1 MEFKV
6 DQAELSE
13 VNKVLAAAGVFNQDA
28 GIFTARQLEFVRN
41 KIYEEKMPNMNGLRL
56 VPISSEAPEW
66 AETVVER
73 IFDTVGMAKIIAN
86 YADDLPRADV
96 AAKERAVKVKDIGA
110 SYGFSVGELRT
121 ASAMGTELPTSK
133 ARAARRAI
141 ETKLNQIALVGDA
154 EYGLNGFITHP
165 NLGEVSLAGGWKA
178 ATAEKVLE
186 EIETIINTVIIQS
199 KGVHNPTHLVM
210 SLTDHQAIGSKRL
223 PDSNG
228 KTVLQFLKEKYT
240 GLTIEGIW
248 ELEKASARGD
258 KNLVICYE
266 KNKDNLSLE
275 LPKDFEQFPAQERNL
290 ELVVNCLARVGGV
303 FLRYP
308 LSAVKAEV

>member
-6 DQAELSE
+6 DQAELGE
-13 VNKVLAAAGVFNQDA
+13 INKVLSAGGEFNQDA
-28 GIFTARQLEFVRN
+28 GIFTARQLEYVRT
-41 KIYEEKMPNMNGLRL
+41 KIYEEQMPQMNGLRL

-66 AETVVER
+66 AETVTER
-73 IFDTVGMAKIIAN
+73 IFDTVGMAKVIAN

-96 AAKERAVKVKDIGA
+96 AAQERAVKVKDIGA
-110 SYGFSVGELRT
+110 SYGYSIGELRT
-121 ASAMGTELPTSK
+121 ATAMGTDLPTSK

-141 ETKLNQIALVGDA
+141 ETKLNQIALLGDK
-154 EYGLNGFITHP
+154 EYGLNGFINHP

-178 ATAEKVLE
+178 ATADKVLE

-210 SLTDHQAIGSKRL
+210 SLTDYQTIGSKRL
-223 PDSNG
+223 PDSSG

-248 ELEKASARGD
+248 EFEKAGADGQ

-266 KNKDNLSLE
+266 KNADNLSLE

-290 ELVVNCLARVGGV
+290 ELVVNCLARAGGV

-308 LSAVKAEV
+308 LSATKAEV

>member
-110 SYGFSVGELRT
+110 SYGYSIGEIRT
-121 ASAMGTELPTSK
+121 ATAMGTDLPTLK
-133 ARAARRAI
+133 ARATRRAI
-141 ETKLNQIALVGDA
+141 ETKLNQIALLGDP
-154 EYGLNGFITHP
+154 EYGLNGFINHP
-165 NLGEVSLAGGWKA
+165 NLGEVSLVGGWKS
-178 ATAEKVLE
+178 ATADKVLE
-186 EIETIINTVIIQS
+186 EIETIINTVILQS

-210 SLTDHQAIGSKRL
+210 SLTDYQIIGSKRL
-223 PDSNG
+223 SDSNG
-228 KTVLQFLKEKYT
+228 KTVLSFVKEKYPS
-240 GLTIEGIW
+240 LTIEGIW
-248 ELEKASARGD
+248 ELEKASTDGR

-266 KNKDNLSLE
+266 KNLDNLSLE

-308 LSAVKAEV
+308 LSAIKAEV

>member
-13 VNKVLAAAGVFNQDA
+13 INKVLSTAGVFNQDA
-28 GIFTARQLEFVRN
+28 GIFTARQLEYVRT
-41 KIYEEKMPNMNGLRL
+41 KIYEEQMPQMNGLRL

-73 IFDTVGMAKIIAN
+73 TFDTVGMAKVIAN

-121 ASAMGTELPTSK
+121 ASAMGADLPTSK

-154 EYGLNGFITHP
+154 EYGLNGFINHP

-186 EIETIINTVIIQS
+186 EIETVINTVIMQS

-210 SLTDHQAIGSKRL
+210 SLTDYQTIGSKRL

-290 ELVVNCLARVGGV
+290 ELVVNCLARAGGV

-308 LSAVKAEV
+308 LSAIKSEV